1 MKIFLFWNR
10 IDNDSKKIY
19 KFLED
24 QSFQEEIEKTHSLI
38 IHKPYAKFQI
48 TEEMKTQILESDL
61 VLFFTHGEE
70 DVILKSLYKQT
81 QMKKQFSFI
90 DSDNAQLLSDKKVIA
105 ICCSSAKE
113 LGPLCVAFPIQS
125 KFYIGFQEPITYDD
139 GNHER
144 ARGVIYTSYSD
155 AFKEALL
162 YALTTNCTAQE
173 FVLKLQKSISDML
186 IRKILS
192 ETDNH
197 VLGSLATVRFHHTSA
212 ASLVAL
218 GDATLPVF
226 C

>member
-10 IDNDSKKIY
+10 IDNDSRRIY
-19 KFLED
+19 KFLEN
-24 QSFQEEIEKTHSLI
+24 QSFLEEIEKTHTLI

-90 DSDNAQLLSDKKVIA
+90 DSSNAQLLSNKKVIA

-113 LGPLCVAFPIQS
+113 LGPLCVALPIPS

-139 GNHER
+139 GNH
-144 ARGVIYTSYSD
+144 ARVRGLIYTSYSD

-173 FVLKLQKSISDML
+173 FVLILQKSISDML

-192 ETDNH
+192 ENDNH

-226 C
+226 A